1 MKRYTDEWWQGVKD
15 FNNSFPINIFK
26 RDKEMTANELADWI
40 ENGAPFGD
48 YETAKQ
54 ASAMLR
60 QQQAEIEALKKDLAL
75 KTRDRDVFANFT
87 LAYEKRIEELEKG
100 SGWLEETDEQVI
112 ANAEKRFPFL
122 KRRELT
128 YEEIS
133 DIRNKHLAPKDCD
146 IYTFAKAI
154 LQKASEK

>member
-1 MKRYTDEWWQGVKD
+1 
-15 FNNSFPINIFK
+15 
-26 RDKEMTANELADWI
+26 MTANELADWI
-40 ENGAPFGD
+40 ENGAPFGE
-48 YETAKQ
+48 YKTAKQ

-100 SGWLEETDEQVI
+100 GGWLEETDEQVI

-122 KRRELT
+122 K
-128 YEEIS
+128 
-133 DIRNKHLAPKDCD
+133 
-146 IYTFAKAI
+146 
-154 LQKASEK
+154 KASEK